1 MNKPDSVDAWL
12 EQLGTPAADRD
23 YRPGHARMHTLLQG
37 RHLHRPKL
45 RIRIAGTNGKGS
57 TAFMLAAALQRA
69 DLSTGLYTSP
79 HIICFNERIRING
92 VPAASD
98 ELLATLQ
105 EFMPIALRCGA
116 SYFEVAT
123 ALALYCFSAAGVD
136 VEILEAGV
144 GGRLDATTAV
154 PADMALITPIAL
166 DHQAWLGSSLADIA
180 SEKAC
185 AMDGCAYAISAPQ
198 SARVVDELLRRR
210 SNLDFTRPESGLPE
224 LRAAGRHQQTNATL
238 ALAAVSSLREHGVI
252 SVSQEKAME
261 AIART
266 EIPARLQCVRWR
278 NCRIWLDAAH
288 NTHAVETLLPSLPE
302 LADPFDI
309 IFLFTRE
316 DRDLREALPML
327 RPYARRLVGADRY
340 GGVCDAGYT
349 TLELALDAELNS
361 KTEKSCLILGSFLT
375 VSAAARWLEEQEQP
389 PD

>member
-23 YRPGHARMHTLLQG
+23 YRPGHTRMHALLQG
-37 RHLHRPKL
+37 MYLRRPRL

-69 DLSTGLYTSP
+69 GLSTGLYTSP
-79 HIICFNERIRING
+79 HIVFFNERIRING
-92 VPAASD
+92 VPVASD
-98 ELLATLQ
+98 ELLAKLQ
-105 EFMPIALRCGA
+105 ELMPIALHCGA
-116 SYFEVAT
+116 SYFEMAT
-123 ALALYCFSAAGVD
+123 ALALYCFSDAGVD

-144 GGRLDATTAV
+144 GARLDATTAV
-154 PADMALITPIAL
+154 PADMALMTPIAL
-166 DHQAWLGSSLADIA
+166 DHQAWLGNSLADIA

-198 SARVVDELLRRR
+198 SAQVVDELRKRR
-210 SNLDFTRPESGLPE
+210 SNVGFTGIEPGLPE
-224 LRAAGRHQQTNATL
+224 LCAAGRHQRINATL
-238 ALAAVSSLREHGVI
+238 ALAAVSSLREHGTI
-252 SVSQEKAME
+252 SVSQDEALK

-266 EIPARLQCVRWR
+266 EIPARLQYVRWR

-302 LADPFDI
+302 LADPFDT

-327 RPYARRLVGADRY
+327 RPYARRLIGADRY
-340 GGVCDAGYT
+340 RDACDARYS

-361 KTEKSCLILGSFLT
+361 KAEKSCLILGSFLA
-375 VSAAARWLEEQEQP
+375 VGAATRWVEAQEQP
-389 PD
+389 G